1 MFGCSCT
8 YERPN
13 PEQGVGGEPVSSRM
27 VEPLDSCDQPDAS
40 FLEQF
45 RIGKLATRRKLSTD
59 HPYKPHVGSDES
71 LPCQRS
77 LVFEQSQLLIRRI
90 GETGA

>member
-1 MFGCSCT
+1 LTSGKT
-8 YERPN
+8 
-13 PEQGVGGEPVSSRM
+13 
-27 VEPLDSCDQPDAS
+27 DAS

-59 HPYKPHVGSDES
+59 HPHKPHVGSDKS
-71 LPCQRS
+71 LPGQRS

-90 GETGA
+90 GEAGARHSRISCQQARLDRLLELDNFGMCQ